1 MDAGLTLSFHVA
13 GIDQYGKGDDCRAV
27 MKDKPY
33 ECNGAASDAGLIL
46 RWWLDA
52 GVDTLVGDGTTGWLA
67 APEPVAEIPPLRK
80 QMAPAHHPAPAPS
93 FSDAMETAGIA
104 YGSME
109 SLEKFLAAVR
119 TEVPGAPIADG
130 APDSRILIMGEGPS
144 AEDLRT
150 GRPFTG
156 PAGKLLDRMLNAI
169 GLDRTNC
176 YISIAAPRRR
186 IPGPVPGE
194 DMQADLE
201 LTRAHIRLA
210 DPRLVLLMGGP
221 PVQALTG
228 DPAPIG
234 RKRGKWTEI
243 RAGDK
248 AIPALPTFNPAYLL
262 RRPDA
267 KKEAWED
274 LLAFRRRM
282 NP

>member
-1 MDAGLTLSFHVA
+1 
-13 GIDQYGKGDDCRAV
+13 

-80 QMAPAHHPAPAPS
+80 EMAPAHHPAPAPS